1 MPSYTKSLVLCL
13 LLLLFFFNGC
23 SNKTLDLEN
32 KEPIKIKFVEVKTK
46 SFELE
51 NQYIILALESENQRL
66 YYDAR
71 ELYIRLFEQTN
82 NYEYLLKHLAIST
95 QIKDYKIVKEY
106 ASKYYINNI
115 KQEEII
121 LRLYTFALF
130 KLGDQ
135 KEALLNAQKLTNLFQ
150 NDVNYELLGTIYL
163 QQKDY
168 LKAYELFEKAF
179 TLNKS
184 ANTFLNLTNIQYFN
198 LSQKEEAISKIEQYI
213 KENGHDFNLSM
224 QLLAFYEKEQ
234 KTEKI
239 IPLLKE
245 MYSEYKKNNELL
257 MFNKT
262 KILLIKYIAKDNVGM
277 AINFLEEN
285 KEEDEILLNL
295 YKITNQ
301 PLKAYN
307 LLGSL
312 YANSDNLEYLGQ
324 QAIIEF
330 EMAEDKRKVLNSVIA
345 KFEKVIEHIDNHI
358 YENYLAYILIDFNIN
373 VSKGVTL
380 VKKALKEEPNN
391 LAYIDTLAW
400 GQYKLKNCQEA
411 NKQMKRVVDEVGL
424 NDEEIKLHWE
434 KIKECKK

>member
-1 MPSYTKSLVLCL
+1 MPSYTKSLVLC
-13 LLLLFFFNGC
+13 LLLFFFNGC

>member
-1 MPSYTKSLVLCL
+1 M
-13 LLLLFFFNGC
+13 
-23 SNKTLDLEN
+23 DLEN

-179 TLNKS
+179 ALNKS

-277 AINFLEEN
+277 AIDFLEQN

>member
-1 MPSYTKSLVLCL
+1 MPSYTKYLVLC
-13 LLLLFFFNGC
+13 LLLFFFNGC

-32 KEPIKIKFVEVKTK
+32 KEPIKVKFVEVKTK

-71 ELYIRLFEQTN
+71 ELYIRLFEKTN
-82 NYEYLLKHLAIST
+82 NYEYLVKHLAIST

-106 ASKYYINNI
+106 ASKYYKNNI

-121 LRLYTFALF
+121 LRLYTFSLF

-179 TLNKS
+179 ALNKS

-198 LSQKEEAISKIEQYI
+198 LSQKEEAINKIEQYI

-245 MYSEYKKNNELL
+245 MYSEYKKNNEAL
-257 MFNKT
+257 MFSKT

-301 PLKAYN
+301 PSKAYT

-312 YANSDNLEYLGQ
+312 YSNSNNLEYLGQ

-330 EMAEDKRKVLNSVIA
+330 EMAEDKRKVLNSVIT
-345 KFEKVIEHIDNHI
+345 KFEKVVENIDNHI

-380 VKKALKEEPNN
+380 VKKALVQEPNN

-400 GQYKLKNCQEA
+400 GQYKLKNCKEA
-411 NKQMKRVVDEVGL
+411 NKQMKRVVDEIGL

>member
-1 MPSYTKSLVLCL
+1 
-13 LLLLFFFNGC
+13 
-23 SNKTLDLEN
+23 LEN
-32 KEPIKIKFVEVKTK
+32 KEPIKVKFVEVKTK

-71 ELYIRLFEQTN
+71 ELYIRLFEKTN
-82 NYEYLLKHLAIST
+82 NYEYLVKHLAIST

-106 ASKYYINNI
+106 ASKYYKNNI

-121 LRLYTFALF
+121 LRLYTFSLF

-198 LSQKEEAISKIEQYI
+198 LSQKEEAINKIEQYI

-245 MYSEYKKNNELL
+245 MYSEYKKNNEAL
-257 MFNKT
+257 MFSKT

-301 PLKAYN
+301 PSKAYT

-312 YANSDNLEYLGQ
+312 YSNSNNLEYLGQ

-330 EMAEDKRKVLNSVIA
+330 EMAEDKRKVLNSVIT
-345 KFEKVIEHIDNHI
+345 KFEKVVENIDNHI

-380 VKKALKEEPNN
+380 VKKALVQEPNN

-400 GQYKLKNCQEA
+400 GQYKLKNCKEA
-411 NKQMKRVVDEVGL
+411 NKQMKRVVDEIGL

>member
-1 MPSYTKSLVLCL
+1 MPSYTKYLVLC
-13 LLLLFFFNGC
+13 LLLFFFNGC
-23 SNKTLDLEN
+23 SNKTSDLEN
-32 KEPIKIKFVEVKTK
+32 KEPIKVKFVEVKTK

-71 ELYIRLFEQTN
+71 ELYIRLFEKTN
-82 NYEYLLKHLAIST
+82 NYEYLVKHLAIST

-106 ASKYYINNI
+106 ASKYYKNNI

-121 LRLYTFALF
+121 LRLYTFSLF

-245 MYSEYKKNNELL
+245 MYSEYKKNNEAL
-257 MFNKT
+257 MFSKT

-301 PLKAYN
+301 PSKAYT

-312 YANSDNLEYLGQ
+312 YANSSNLEYLGQ

-330 EMAEDKRKVLNSVIA
+330 EMAEDKRKVLNSVIT
-345 KFEKVIEHIDNHI
+345 KFEKVVENIDNHI

-380 VKKALKEEPNN
+380 VKKALEQEPNN

-400 GQYKLKNCQEA
+400 GQYKLKNCKEA
-411 NKQMKRVVDEVGL
+411 NKQMKRVVDEIGL

>member
-1 MPSYTKSLVLCL
+1 MPSYTKSLVLC
-13 LLLLFFFNGC
+13 LLLFFFNGC

-32 KEPIKIKFVEVKTK
+32 KEPIKVKFVEVKTK

-71 ELYIRLFEQTN
+71 ELYIRLFEKTN
-82 NYEYLLKHLAIST
+82 NYEYLVKHLAIST

-106 ASKYYINNI
+106 ASKYYISNI
-115 KQEEII
+115 RQEEII

-130 KLGDQ
+130 KLGEQ
-135 KEALLNAQKLTNLFQ
+135 KEALLNAEKLTNLFQ

-179 TLNKS
+179 VLNKS

-213 KENGHDFNLSM
+213 KENEHDFNLSM

-245 MYSEYKKNNELL
+245 MYTEYKKNNEAL
-257 MFNKT
+257 MFSKT

-301 PLKAYN
+301 PSKAYT

-312 YANSDNLEYLGQ
+312 YANSNNLEYLGQ

-345 KFEKVIEHIDNHI
+345 KFEKVVENIDNHI

-373 VSKGVTL
+373 VSKGITL
-380 VKKALKEEPNN
+380 VKKALVQEPNN

-400 GQYKLKNCQEA
+400 GQYKLKNCKEA
-411 NKQMKRVVDEVGL
+411 NKQMKRVVDEIGL

>member
-1 MPSYTKSLVLCL
+1 MPSYTKSLVLC
-13 LLLLFFFNGC
+13 LLLFFFNGC

-179 TLNKS
+179 ALNKS

-198 LSQKEEAISKIEQYI
+198 LSQKEETISKIEQYI

>member
-1 MPSYTKSLVLCL
+1 MPSYTKYLVLC
-13 LLLLFFFNGC
+13 LLLFFFNGC
-23 SNKTLDLEN
+23 SNKTSNLEN
-32 KEPIKIKFVEVKTK
+32 KEPIKVKFVEVKTK

-71 ELYIRLFEQTN
+71 ELYIRLFEKTN
-82 NYEYLLKHLAIST
+82 NYEYLVKHLAIST

-106 ASKYYINNI
+106 ASKYYISNI
-115 KQEEII
+115 RQEEII

-135 KEALLNAQKLTNLFQ
+135 KEALLNAEKLTNLFQ

-179 TLNKS
+179 VLNKS

-245 MYSEYKKNNELL
+245 MYTEYKKNNEAL
-257 MFNKT
+257 MFSKT

-301 PLKAYN
+301 PSKAYT

-312 YANSDNLEYLGQ
+312 YANSNNLEYLGQ

-330 EMAEDKRKVLNSVIA
+330 EMAEDKRKVLSSVIA
-345 KFEKVIEHIDNHI
+345 KFEKVVENVDNHI

-380 VKKALKEEPNN
+380 VKKALVQEPNN

-400 GQYKLKNCQEA
+400 GQYKLKNCKEA
-411 NKQMKRVVDEVGL
+411 NKQMKRVVDEIGL

>member
-13 LLLLFFFNGC
+13 LLFFFNGC
-23 SNKTLDLEN
+23 SNKTLGLEN
-32 KEPIKIKFVEVKTK
+32 KEPIKVKFVEVKTK

-179 TLNKS
+179 ALNKS

>member
-1 MPSYTKSLVLCL
+1 MPSYTKSLVLC
-13 LLLLFFFNGC
+13 LLLFFFNGC

-168 LKAYELFEKAF
+168 LKANELFEKAF
-179 TLNKS
+179 ALNKS

>member
-1 MPSYTKSLVLCL
+1 MPSYTKYLVLC
-13 LLLLFFFNGC
+13 LLLFFFNGC

-32 KEPIKIKFVEVKTK
+32 KEPIKVKFVEVKTK

-71 ELYIRLFEQTN
+71 ELYIRLFEKTN
-82 NYEYLLKHLAIST
+82 NYEYLVKHLAIST

-106 ASKYYINNI
+106 ASKYYISNI

-179 TLNKS
+179 VLNKS

-245 MYSEYKKNNELL
+245 MYTEYKKNNEAL
-257 MFNKT
+257 MFSKT

-301 PLKAYN
+301 PSKAYT

-312 YANSDNLEYLGQ
+312 YANSNNLEYLGQ

-330 EMAEDKRKVLNSVIA
+330 EMAEDKRKVLNSVIT
-345 KFEKVIEHIDNHI
+345 KFEKVVENIDNHI

-380 VKKALKEEPNN
+380 VKKALEQEPNN

-400 GQYKLKNCQEA
+400 GQYKLKNCKEA
-411 NKQMKRVVDEVGL
+411 NKQMKRVVDEIGL

>member
-1 MPSYTKSLVLCL
+1 MPSYTKSLVLC
-13 LLLLFFFNGC
+13 LLLFFFNGC

-179 TLNKS
+179 ALNKS

>member
-1 MPSYTKSLVLCL
+1 MPSYTKYLVLC
-13 LLLLFFFNGC
+13 LLLFFFNGC
-23 SNKTLDLEN
+23 SNKTSDLEN
-32 KEPIKIKFVEVKTK
+32 KEPIKVKFVEVKTK

-71 ELYIRLFEQTN
+71 ELYIRLFEKTN
-82 NYEYLLKHLAIST
+82 NYEYLVKHLAIST

-106 ASKYYINNI
+106 ASKYYKNNI

-121 LRLYTFALF
+121 LRLYTFSLF

-135 KEALLNAQKLTNLFQ
+135 KEALLNAEKLTNLFQ

-179 TLNKS
+179 VLNKS

-245 MYSEYKKNNELL
+245 MYSEYKKNNEAL
-257 MFNKT
+257 MFSKT

-301 PLKAYN
+301 PSKAYT

-312 YANSDNLEYLGQ
+312 YSNSNNLEYLGQ

-330 EMAEDKRKVLNSVIA
+330 EMAEDKRKVLNSVIT
-345 KFEKVIEHIDNHI
+345 KFEKVVENIDNHI

-380 VKKALKEEPNN
+380 VKKALVQEPNN

-400 GQYKLKNCQEA
+400 GQYKLKNCKEA
-411 NKQMKRVVDEVGL
+411 NKQMKRVVDEIGL

>member
-13 LLLLFFFNGC
+13 LLFFFNGC
-23 SNKTLDLEN
+23 SNKTSNLEN
-32 KEPIKIKFVEVKTK
+32 KEPIKVKFVEVKTK

-71 ELYIRLFEQTN
+71 ELYIRLFEKTN
-82 NYEYLLKHLAIST
+82 NYEYLVKHLAIST

-106 ASKYYINNI
+106 ASKYYISNI
-115 KQEEII
+115 RQEEII

-135 KEALLNAQKLTNLFQ
+135 KEALLNAEKLTNLFQ

-179 TLNKS
+179 VLNKS

-245 MYSEYKKNNELL
+245 MYTEYKKNNEAL
-257 MFNKT
+257 MFSKT

-301 PLKAYN
+301 PSKAYT

-312 YANSDNLEYLGQ
+312 YANSNNLEYLGQ

-330 EMAEDKRKVLNSVIA
+330 EMAEDKRKVLSSVIA
-345 KFEKVIEHIDNHI
+345 KFEKVVENVDNHI

-380 VKKALKEEPNN
+380 VKKALVQEPNN

-400 GQYKLKNCQEA
+400 GQYKLKNCKEA
-411 NKQMKRVVDEVGL
+411 NKQMKRVVDEIGL